1 LRIHALKGIDN
12 IVPIP
17 LSNHIFKNFY
27 KDAVLSLNAQQ
38 RISFQLIHSHI
49 EQISVRIEDARQTA
63 KRIQEKITQQGIK
76 SISPDE
82 GQLWSQIVIAGF
94 INAAT
99 ALYQQITTVLKRHT
113 PICSR
118 QTRMVVY

>member
-1 LRIHALKGIDN
+1 MIHREAAVIPRVGGRQANVDFGSKG
-12 IVPIP
+12 P
-17 LSNHIFKNFY
+17 LSN
-27 KDAVLSLNAQQ
+27 
-38 RISFQLIHSHI
+38 
-49 EQISVRIEDARQTA
+49 EDARETA

-76 SISPDE
+76 GISPDE